1 MLEPGL
7 NVFAH
12 QGNDDKDT
20 KEAVNYAGDG
30 GKQVDKELKRVRN
43 SCGRQFREKNGRAD
57 AEGDG
62 DQQRYHRGDERAV
75 NEGQRTELIE
85 NRIPDGG
92 AEKMKPNLCRG
103 RTEPCHNSKTR
114 SKVTSTTEAA
124 NKNVMIRT
132 ISSPSRSR
140 DRNERE
146 PATGLAL
153 GTVVVVVATFAAGV
167 TGSC

>member
-1 MLEPGL
+1 MLETGL
-7 NVFAH
+7 DVCPH
-12 QGNDDKDT
+12 QGKVDEDA
-20 KEAVNYAGDG
+20 KEAVNSAGDG

-92 AEKMKPNLCRG
+92 AEKI
-103 RTEPCHNSKTR
+103 
-114 SKVTSTTEAA
+114 EAELVPA
-124 NKNVMIRT
+124 HGAASPQLKN
-132 ISSPSRSR
+132 
-140 DRNERE
+140 
-146 PATGLAL
+146 
-153 GTVVVVVATFAAGV
+153 
-167 TGSC
+167 